1 MKDPP
6 SGSSG
11 GGSYYLIKKQL
22 SCFDASFSFLS
33 IQNLAEPC
41 DELLRLVHAQ
51 AEWWQQADR
60 VGSGYSCKYFF
71 FKQQFAAYLFDR
83 FFKLDTYHQAAPANF
98 FDSRQLMQF
107 IQQISPYF
115 CRIVDQLFILHD
127 LQHGNGSRTG

>member
-60 VGSGYSCKYFF
+60 VGSGYSRKYLLFE
-71 FKQQFAAYLFDR
+71 QQLAAYFLDR
-83 FFKLDTYHQAAPANF
+83 FFELDTDHQTTSANLF
-98 FDSRQLMQF
+98 NSR
-107 IQQISPYF
+107 
-115 CRIVDQLFILHD
+115 
-127 LQHGNGSRTG
+127 